1 MSSNTKS
8 ELFFLKQFGFSDR
21 LLEDIYLFDESPL
34 TIFFS
39 DEKCININLKFTNKD
54 RVLSKCFEQ
63 YSKFKFTLFE
73 NEEFLHKNGINR
85 IYFKYDKTELSNL
98 IPLKKMPLFMY
109 SIGDY
114 SLLNK
119 KIKKVAII
127 GTRKPKNKSIIIT
140 KNIVKKYVEDDY
152 IIVSGLAEGI
162 DTIAHETVIKH
173 FGRTIAVLPTNFKK
187 IYPKENNSLAQD
199 ILKNGLLVSAI
210 GPNEHTY
217 KSSFLDRN
225 LYVANISD
233 IIIVIE
239 THIKSGTMNTIRNA
253 SEAGKKILYLNQRD
267 SLVNDKIKN
276 YGGIMIDG
284 NE

>member
-1 MSSNTKS
+1 ML
-8 ELFFLKQFGFSDR
+8 LFR
-21 LLEDIYLFDESPL
+21 R
-34 TIFFS
+34 T
-39 DEKCININLKFTNKD
+39 
-54 RVLSKCFEQ
+54 RVRRNDSKICNNE
-63 YSKFKFTLFE
+63 E

-225 LYVANISD
+225 QYVANISD